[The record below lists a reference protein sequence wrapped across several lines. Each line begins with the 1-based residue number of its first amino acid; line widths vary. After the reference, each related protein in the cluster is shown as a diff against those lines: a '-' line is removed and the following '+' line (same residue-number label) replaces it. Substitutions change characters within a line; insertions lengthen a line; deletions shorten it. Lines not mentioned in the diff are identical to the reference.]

1 MALAHGFINELPEGY
16 QTHLGE
22 RGQRLSGGQRQRIS
36 IARALFKNTP
46 ILILDEATS
55 HLDSEAE
62 MLVQRALANLMKGRT
77 VIVSAHRLSTIRSA
91 DKIVVMDG
99 GRIAGIGT
107 HESLMRDSELYQ
119 RLFELQTV
127 GNWSG

>member
-1 MALAHGFINELPEGY
+1 ML
-16 QTHLGE
+16 
-22 RGQRLSGGQRQRIS
+22 
-36 IARALFKNTP
+36 KNTP

-99 GRIAGIGT
+99 GRISGIGT
-107 HESLMRDSELYQ
+107 HESLMHGNELYQ

>member
-1 MALAHGFINELPEGY
+1 
-16 QTHLGE
+16 
-22 RGQRLSGGQRQRIS
+22 
-36 IARALFKNTP
+36 
-46 ILILDEATS
+46 
-55 HLDSEAE
+55 
-62 MLVQRALANLMKGRT
+62 MKGRT

-99 GRIAGIGT
+99 GRITGIGT
-107 HESLMRDSELYQ
+107 HESLIRDSELYQ